1 MLLKKVSWLMLMVLV
16 VGLLASCVVTP
27 APPAEQPEAAAPEEQ
42 AAAVEEEAA
51 PEAQVE
57 AEPVAQAPQFR
68 FVMVSHIG
76 SNDPNMQW
84 LTRSLETFEEKYPDV
99 ETEYIATNEYS
110 VQNHVQLI
118 RQALATNPDGLAV
131 PIVSSEAFEP
141 VLMEAIDAG
150 IPVVAFNIP
159 DTRPVGERI
168 PYLTYVGGDEY
179 LTGLKLGQD
188 AIAKA
193 EAGEIPMPT
202 GVVCANH
209 DAAHQGLKAR
219 CAGMTDAMA
228 EIGVSTED
236 LFIGA
241 EPEQARSTLEAYLAG
256 NPDVN
261 YIFNLASWSSP
272 WSYSVASDLGLSPDV
287 DNEGVTI
294 ITVDASP
301 IALEGIKQGKVLS
314 THSQGFWLQG
324 FLTMEWL
331 YWYHTLNYEPQ
342 SDMLTGPVVV
352 DDTHIDKW
360 IELVRNTFGDEYD
373 NQTEAVWD

>member
-1 MLLKKVSWLMLMVLV
+1 MSLKKAGWLMLMVLL
-16 VGLLASCVVTP
+16 VGLLAACGATP
-27 APPAEQPEAAAPEEQ
+27 AAPAEQPEATATEQ
-42 AAAVEEEAA
+42 
-51 PEAQVE
+51 QVATQE
-57 AEPVAQAPQFR
+57 SQVAEEPVAQSPRFR

-84 LTRSLETFEEKYPDV
+84 LTRSLATFEEKYPDV
-99 ETEYIATNEYS
+99 KTEYIATNEYS
-110 VQNHVQLI
+110 VQKHVQLI

-141 VLMEAIDAG
+141 VLMEAINAG

-159 DTRPVGERI
+159 DTRPEGERI

-193 EAGEIPMPT
+193 KAGEIPMPT
-202 GVVCANH
+202 HVVCMNH

-228 EIGVSTED
+228 EIGVKTED
-236 LFIGA
+236 LFTGA
-241 EPEQARSTLEAYLAG
+241 EPEEARSTLEAFLSS

-261 YIFNLASWSSP
+261 YIFALASWSSP
-272 WSYSVASDLGLSPDV
+272 WAYSVADDLGLSPDV
-287 DNEGVTI
+287 DNEGMTI

-301 IALEGIKQGKVLS
+301 IALEGIKLGKVLS

-324 FLTMEWL
+324 YLTMEWL
-331 YWYHTLNYEPQ
+331 YWYKTMNYEPQ
-342 SDMLTGPVVV
+342 SDMLTGPIV
-352 DDTHIDKW
+352 IDKTEVDSW
-360 IELVRNTFGDEYD
+360 IQQVRNIFGEEYD
-373 NQTEAVWD
+373 KQTEAVWD